1 MERGKSCSAA
11 TGVCAGT
18 SHAVVWPLLRGR
30 KRCRR
35 SAIVFLHDHFV
46 QDSGLNAYTNAFYMT
61 LTILGGV
68 PYGNM
73 ALHSGIEKGFTM
85 ILIGVGFKLLFAWV
99 YRSTAGRVLLREL
112 QPPREQGSCAVL
124 AVALQFAVG
133 SGGRDE
139 RASD

>member
-18 SHAVVWPLLRGR
+18 SHDVVWLLLRGR
-30 KRCRR
+30 NRCRR

-99 YRSTAGRVLLREL
+99 YRSTAGRVLREL
-112 QPPREQGSCAVL
+112 QPPREQGPCAAL

>member
-1 MERGKSCSAA
+1 
-11 TGVCAGT
+11 
-18 SHAVVWPLLRGR
+18 
-30 KRCRR
+30 
-35 SAIVFLHDHFV
+35 VFLHDHFV

-99 YRSTAGRVLLREL
+99 YRSLPVACCASCSHLGNKARVQFLLRL
-112 QPPREQGSCAVL
+112 CSLLSV
-124 AVALQFAVG
+124 AVG
-133 SGGRDE
+133 EMNEHQIKHEEKLGETIGYLRFRKLPPQVS
-139 RASD
+139 A